1 MKEVDILWKIH
12 PILENYHIDLL
23 LSHNSGSSPV
33 KTLQKNYSLT
43 KRESEIVTLLMESLT
58 PAQISQ
64 RISIS
69 VTTVNRHIANIYL
82 KCHISNR
89 QQLYKLF
96 AEQQTN

>member
-1 MKEVDILWKIH
+1 
-12 PILENYHIDLL
+12 
-23 LSHNSGSSPV
+23 
-33 KTLQKNYSLT
+33 
-43 KRESEIVTLLMESLT
+43 MESLT